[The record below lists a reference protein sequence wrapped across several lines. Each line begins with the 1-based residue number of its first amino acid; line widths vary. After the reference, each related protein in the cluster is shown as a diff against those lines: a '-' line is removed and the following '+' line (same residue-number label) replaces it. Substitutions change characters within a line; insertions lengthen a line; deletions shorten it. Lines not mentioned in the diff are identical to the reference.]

1 MATRL
6 SLRNSA
12 RIAAD
17 QDNSTFPT
25 DAAYNDFI
33 DRAARV
39 VWRRM
44 LVAGWKPAKEN
55 HFITAATP
63 STYLITNP
71 VSVVHLIYPVASG
84 SSTTPTGQP
93 LTRLKPED
101 RYWLLRQPNSGGA
114 IAYELSLGTVE
125 DAVQAGEA
133 NEKMKVELFPA
144 QTAGFYLVHYTPVFS
159 GFGSDADIWTGPDG
173 SDELIILMAA
183 IEGSRKE
190 DNAIHVRL
198 LKDQLKERFDDV
210 IDHVGAMDSVGQQ
223 TIRDMRLFANRV
235 GDYEVRE
242 AEY

>member
-6 SLRNSA
+6 TLRDSA

-33 DRAARV
+33 NRAARV
-39 VWRRM
+39 IWRRM

-71 VSVVHLIYPVASG
+71 VSVVHTIYQVASAV
-84 SSTTPTGQP
+84 STVPISQP
-93 LTRLKPED
+93 LIRLKPED
-101 RYWLLRQPNSGGA
+101 RFWLLLQPGSSGA
-114 IAYELSLGTVE
+114 IAYELMHGTVE
-125 DAVQAGEA
+125 DIVQAGEA
-133 NEKMKVELFPA
+133 NEKMKVELFPT
-144 QTAGFYLVHYTPVFS
+144 QTAGFYLVHYTPQFS
-159 GFGSDADIWTGPDG
+159 GFTSDADIWIGPDG

-190 DNAIHVRL
+190 DNVVHVRL
-198 LKDQLKERFDDV
+198 LKDQLKERFDEV
-210 IDHVGAMDSVGQQ
+210 IDHIQATDSVGQQ
-223 TIRDMRLFANRV
+223 TVRDARFISRRV
-235 GDYEVRE
+235 GDFDVQE
-242 AEY
+242 ADY